1 LLTLRGRRFLE
12 HYLYLH
18 SSPGPADS
26 ADPAGHNPCPITVDD
41 LEPLGETLAGAFG
54 RHPAAAEDPEAD
66 ARRAEASLF
75 RALVLC
81 AHGALYDKAV
91 IVLGDSALASVAI
104 GLLGQLL
111 GAPGTRSEHPP
122 ARIAVV
128 ETDPSW
134 IELIE
139 KTAHAEGLQ
148 IEVLR
153 HNLRD
158 PLPERLGGQFDT
170 FVTDPPYTAA
180 GMTLF
185 ISRAVQA
192 LRPGGGGQGLFSF
205 AHQSPLELLQIH
217 ANLVRMG
224 LVAREIIPG
233 SGEVSAPQS
242 QMMLLLSTPATRALV
257 PQQSYEAPIYA
268 GDTAP
273 TVRFYVCTRCR
284 ARYRVGQQYAF
295 VDVDA
300 LKQAGCARC
309 GNRHFRYV
317 HRVVPQGTLPQG
329 TLGHQDLQSAWEQ
342 AGALRPETDLVRR
355 ALNLAPAEVE

>member
-1 LLTLRGRRFLE
+1 MLTLRGRRFLE
-12 HYLYLH
+12 HYLHLH
-18 SSPGPADS
+18 SQLGPAES
-26 ADPAGHNPCPITVDD
+26 AGLAPCPVTVDD
-41 LEPLGETLAGAFG
+41 LEPVVETLAAAFG
-54 RHPAAAEDPEAD
+54 RRPAAAEDPEAA

-91 IVLGDSALASVAI
+91 IVLGDSDLASAAI
-104 GLLGQLL
+104 GLLGRLP
-111 GAPGTRSEHPP
+111 GAPRTRSDHRA
-122 ARIAVV
+122 ARIAVI

-134 IELIE
+134 IELIGE
-139 KTAHAEGLQ
+139 TARAEGLE

-170 FVTDPPYTAA
+170 FVTDPPSTAA

-185 ISRAVQA
+185 LSRAVQA

-224 LVAREIIPG
+224 LVAREIIP
-233 SGEVSAPQS
+233 APAEAPAA
-242 QMMLLLSTPATRALV
+242 QMMLLTSTPATRALV

-273 TVRFYVCTRCR
+273 TVHFYVCTRCR

-295 VDVDA
+295 VDVGA

-309 GNRHFRYV
+309 GNTHFRYV
-317 HRVVPQGTLPQG
+317 RRVVPRGTSPQGTLPQ
-329 TLGHQDLQSAWEQ
+329 SALVRPDGQPARTQESV
-342 AGALRPETDLVRR
+342 LRPEAALVRA
-355 ALNLAPAEVE
+355 ALDATPLE